1 MINSIIPEYNILNIF
16 SFLDILS
23 LKKYDSAMTSKKY
36 RSFFLYILKLLNL
49 KIVEQWTNLRGI
61 KHSIEMCKIKNLK
74 YVSDMCTN
82 LTVFG
87 NYKKDVYDFINIEN
101 DNIINLRI
109 DVIGEYI
116 LNNIKCRNLENIII
130 VNIYKINIVIF
141 TNLKNTCPNVNK
153 IIIITRDKTY
163 KEEKINNIINNNK
176 VKVTIKY
183 MS

>member
-1 MINSIIPEYNILNIF
+1 
-16 SFLDILS
+16 
-23 LKKYDSAMTSKKY
+23 
-36 RSFFLYILKLLNL
+36 
-49 KIVEQWTNLRGI
+49 
-61 KHSIEMCKIKNLK
+61 
-74 YVSDMCTN
+74 
-82 LTVFG
+82 VFG

-116 LNNIKCRNLENIII
+116 LNNIKFRNLENIII